1 MNKQDIIVQD
11 KYNNCLKLNKSTV
24 LEQLKRDRKQ
34 YRNCYSFKCSKEQF
48 DKEINIIEGL
58 IKKFTEDD
66 LKVFLDYLP
75 KDINGS
81 IKPKYY
87 PLYSTGIY
95 EEDHWDNYVAPY
107 DLVIMPILYL
117 DKANNT
123 IIESTNEF
131 MITIMLT
138 SYSINN
144 TKSIIAKDLTYQRLE
159 SF

>member
-1 MNKQDIIVQD
+1 M
-11 KYNNCLKLNKSTV
+11 
-24 LEQLKRDRKQ
+24 
-34 YRNCYSFKCSKEQF
+34 
-48 DKEINIIEGL
+48 
-58 IKKFTEDD
+58 
-66 LKVFLDYLP
+66 
-75 KDINGS
+75 
-81 IKPKYY
+81 
-87 PLYSTGIY
+87 
-95 EEDHWDNYVAPY
+95 DNYVAPY